1 MSKKIGIACDHAG
14 FEYKE
19 SIISNLRSKGYIVT
33 DYGCFSTDSVDY
45 PDFAHQLAQSIEDG
59 SNQLGIQ
66 FCGSGNGIN
75 MSANKHQSVRS
86 ALCWEVEIAEL
97 AKTGN
102 ESGVDL
108 ILEDVVSGP
117 IGLLPS
123 DTTAVNFGKISKID
137 SEISKQD
144 IAAGIVNLVGQTAA
158 RVATSVATT
167 FNAKE
172 IVVVG
177 RSPSFNGLKK
187 SLEQAASIM
196 GFSPHFPKNG
206 EYASA
211 LGALLVA
218 EKNPS
223 D

>member
-97 AKTGN
+97 ARLHNDANICTM
-102 ESGVDL
+102 
-108 ILEDVVSGP
+108 P
-117 IGLLPS
+117 
-123 DTTAVNFGKISKID
+123 
-137 SEISKQD
+137 
-144 IAAGIVNLVGQTAA
+144 A
-158 RVATSVATT
+158 R
-167 FNAKE
+167 F
-172 IVVVG
+172 I
-177 RSPSFNGLKK
+177 
-187 SLEQAASIM
+187 SLEKVLSIIDV
-196 GFSPHFPKNG
+196 FLSTRIILRFC
-206 EYASA
+206 
-211 LGALLVA
+211 
-218 EKNPS
+218 
-223 D
+223 